1 MSFEFRRTLQ
11 KKKKKKLRRV
21 YCKNKQTKKQK
32 KEKPLVIDIRLQTNT
47 LTVNLFYQSL
57 TVNILS
63 SHSIDSNKS
72 K

>member
-11 KKKKKKLRRV
+11 KKKKKSYEEFIAKI
-21 YCKNKQTKKQK
+21 NKQKKQK

>member
-11 KKKKKKLRRV
+11 KKKKKSYEEFIAKINKQ
-21 YCKNKQTKKQK
+21 KNKK

>member
-11 KKKKKKLRRV
+11 KKKKNYEEFIAKINKQ
-21 YCKNKQTKKQK
+21 KNKK